1 MFHSKSYTETI
12 RNTLEAAKELLK
24 DLFLRRVHTCNDAV
38 YNSCKLF
45 LAGPSIGEHRLANIS
60 ATSVSH
66 SAPVGPVNFKHDMLI
81 VNIVN

>member
-1 MFHSKSYTETI
+1 M
-12 RNTLEAAKELLK
+12 K
-24 DLFLRRVHTCNDAV
+24 DLYKEGSSIHVHCNDAV
-38 YNSCKLF
+38 NNSCKLF